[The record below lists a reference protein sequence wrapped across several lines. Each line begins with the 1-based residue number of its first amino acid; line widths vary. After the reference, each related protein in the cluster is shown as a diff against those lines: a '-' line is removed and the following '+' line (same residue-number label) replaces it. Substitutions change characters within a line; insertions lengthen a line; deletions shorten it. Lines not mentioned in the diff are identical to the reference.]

1 MGIIEMEEDEMY
13 PLTNDAAAKICAII
27 KSNIPSTSQIQLTR
41 DDIARHCNLQ
51 VLDKFKAQYLDL
63 LFKHQEAIN
72 MNKYD
77 LGLAKN
83 YKNKIHLKNENP
95 GNNLKSQNLTILH

>member
-1 MGIIEMEEDEMY
+1 
-13 PLTNDAAAKICAII
+13 
-27 KSNIPSTSQIQLTR
+27 
-41 DDIARHCNLQ
+41 
-51 VLDKFKAQYLDL
+51 
-63 LFKHQEAIN
+63 